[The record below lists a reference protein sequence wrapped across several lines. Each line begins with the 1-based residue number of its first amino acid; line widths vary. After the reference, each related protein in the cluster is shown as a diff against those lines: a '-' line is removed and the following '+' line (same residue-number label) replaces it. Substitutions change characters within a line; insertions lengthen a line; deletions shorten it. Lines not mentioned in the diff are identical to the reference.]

1 MRAMNGGGEEP
12 ARGDPSVTPCPA
24 AEPRGI
30 PAVPSRMGHTSQAGI
45 QQDKSKAKWT
55 RR

>member
-1 MRAMNGGGEEP
+1 MRAMEGGEEEP
-12 ARGDPSVTPCPA
+12 AGGDPSVTPCPA
-24 AEPRGI
+24 VQPCGI
-30 PAVPSRMGHTSQAGI
+30 PAAPGRMGRASQAGI